1 MEKEYNRHEPMSISY
16 SRSGARVVR
25 GEDLDPAVRR
35 RKDAETG
42 DTDVR
47 YIELFCERYRD
58 RGVAGRVRREA
69 TEQKKK
75 EALHRAETPGAY
87 VMTDALE
94 EAVGAGS
101 SNTYR
106 SGISDGKR
114 YMTADD
120 FRRYYRDQRSYRYP
134 QYRDAKQT
142 PESREAIRAMVV
154 ARENAKGVPSLKK
167 AGWLTDTDKLPTIV
181 QRLLTLKVFH
191 RLNVWA
197 GETFPREKELVIAAP
212 KKIRRSLPVGLVATL
227 VTVAVSMTMVI
238 SSTVLVSQSTREISQ
253 LKEELSAREA
263 AVSELTDMLALKSD
277 MLAIEDKAAN
287 EFGMVSE
294 RYLDGAYLEGQAE
307 DYVEVFDEEGQEKK
321 NGLSALLSAFGF
333 GD

>member
-1 MEKEYNRHEPMSISY
+1 MEREYSRGEGMVVSY
-16 SRSGARVVR
+16 SSNARVICSD
-25 GEDLDPAVRR
+25 ELDPTIRR
-35 RKDAETG
+35 RKEAETG
-42 DTDVR
+42 DTDSR
-47 YIELFCERYRD
+47 YVEMFCERYRD

-69 TEQKKK
+69 AEQRKK

-87 VMTDALE
+87 VKADALE
-94 EAVGAGS
+94 QVAGTRS
-101 SNTYR
+101 PNAYR
-106 SGISDGKR
+106 SGVSDGKR

-120 FRRYYRDQRSYRYP
+120 FRRYYRDQRNYRYP
-134 QYRDAKQT
+134 QYRDVEQT

-154 ARENAKGVPSLKK
+154 AREQAKGVPSLKK
-167 AGWLTDTDKLPTIV
+167 AGWLTDTDKCPAFV
-181 QRLLTLKVFH
+181 RKLLTYKVVAK
-191 RLNVWA
+191 LNEWA
-197 GETFPREKELVIAAP
+197 GETFPREKDVILAAP
-212 KKIRRSLPVGLVATL
+212 RKIRRSLPVGLVATL

-253 LKEELSAREA
+253 LKEELSIRED

-277 MLAIEDKAAN
+277 MLTIEDKAAN

-294 RYLDGAYLEGQAE
+294 RYLDGAYLDDQAE
-307 DYVEVFDEEGQEKK
+307 DYVEVFDEDGGEKK

>member
-1 MEKEYNRHEPMSISY
+1 MEKEYNRHEPVSMSFRRGS
-16 SRSGARVVR
+16 ARVVR
-25 GEDLDPAVRR
+25 GEDLDPSVRR

-42 DTDVR
+42 DTDSR
-47 YIELFCERYRD
+47 YIEMFCERYRD

-75 EALHRAETPGAY
+75 EALHRAQTPGAY
-87 VMTDALE
+87 VMTDILE
-94 EAVGAGS
+94 EAAGAGS

-134 QYRDAKQT
+134 QYRDVKQT

-167 AGWLTDTDKLPTIV
+167 AGWLTDTDKLPAV
-181 QRLLTLKVFH
+181 LQRLLTVKAFA
-191 RLNVWA
+191 RLNEWA
-197 GETFPREKELVIAAP
+197 GETFPREKELVVAAP
-212 KKIRRSLPVGLVATL
+212 QKIRKSIPVGLVATL
-227 VTVAVSMTMVI
+227 VTVAVSMSMVI

-253 LKEELSAREA
+253 LKEELSIRED
-263 AVSELTDMLALKSD
+263 AVSDLTDMLALKSD
-277 MLAIEDKAAN
+277 MLTIEDRAAN
-287 EFGMVSE
+287 EFGMVNE
-294 RYLDGAYLEGQAE
+294 RYLDGAYLESLSE
-307 DYVEVFDEEGQEKK
+307 DCVEVFDEEGKEKK

>member
-1 MEKEYNRHEPMSISY
+1 MEKEYDRRETLSISY
-16 SRSGARVVR
+16 SRSSARVIR
-25 GEDLDPAVRR
+25 GEDLDPSLRR
-35 RKDAETG
+35 RKDAETEN
-42 DTDVR
+42 TDSR
-47 YIELFCERYRD
+47 YVAMFCERYRD

-87 VMTDALE
+87 VMTDTLE
-94 EAVGAGS
+94 EAAGAGF

-120 FRRYYRDQRSYRYP
+120 FRRYYHDQRNYRYP
-134 QYRDAKQT
+134 QYREVKQT
-142 PESREAIRAMVV
+142 AESREAIRAMVV

-167 AGWLTDTDKLPTIV
+167 AGWLTDTDKLPALV
-181 QRLLTLKVFH
+181 QRLLTFKVFAK
-191 RLNVWA
+191 LNIWA
-197 GETFPREKELVIAAP
+197 GETFPREKEVVCAAP
-212 KKIRRSLPVGLVATL
+212 QKVRKSLPVGLVATL
-227 VTVAVSMTMVI
+227 VTVVVSMTMVI

-277 MLAIEDKAAN
+277 MLTIEDKAAN
-287 EFGMVSE
+287 EFGMVSD
-294 RYLDGAYLEGQAE
+294 RYLDGGYLEGQAD
-307 DYVEVFDEEGQEKK
+307 DYVEVFDENEQEKK